1 LHETQVPRGLCQT
14 PQKQIFVAISVSVDS
29 SKQYDTTRAYLK
41 ELDVITNVWIGL
53 KKKGA
58 NDEFSWT

>member
-1 LHETQVPRGLCQT
+1 MRVYVEQSKENSV
-14 PQKQIFVAISVSVDS
+14 VISISVDS

-41 ELDVITNVWIGL
+41 ELDVVTNVWIGL
-53 KKKGA
+53 KKKGP